1 MTTKNERI
9 VRARLMPDGR
19 VRRVRAD
26 RKPGR
31 VLPGQADWRRLDT
44 VTPPAARAAS
54 LADPDAPPL
63 TARQLK
69 EFKPVQ
75 PPKRVDVAR
84 VRRRLRM
91 SQAAFAAR
99 FGLDVTAVHAWE
111 QGRRRPD
118 RAARVL
124 LAVIDREP
132 EAVLRALASGPA
144 LPQK

>member
-1 MTTKNERI
+1 MKKKERI
-9 VRARLMPDGR
+9 VRARLTPEGEVRQVSRDGA
-19 VRRVRAD
+19 VGRRLDSR
-26 RKPGR
+26 RP
-31 VLPGQADWRRLDT
+31 WRRLDT
-44 VTPPAARAAS
+44 LSPEARLAAS

-63 TARQLK
+63 TARDLK

-75 PPKRVDVAR
+75 PPRQVDVAAL
-84 VRRRLRM
+84 RRRLKM

-99 FGLDVTAVHAWE
+99 FGLDLSAVHAWE

-132 EAVLRALASGPA
+132 EAVLRALRRMR
-144 LPQK
+144 